1 VNYRITDCNTAYTK
15 ITGICRADAVGK
27 LANEVFG
34 TLEPL
39 SLDVFTRVGVSGEP
53 YHYETYFAPL
63 NKYFAISVVSPGK
76 NRFATIT
83 TDITERRA
91 AEAEVRPLNEELEE
105 RVAKRTAELEQ
116 SVELLRATQAELV
129 ESEKMAALSHLVV
142 GVAHELNTPIGTS
155 LTASSYLDQQVE
167 QLERQIAAGT
177 LTHNQF
183 TDATQTLRKAATL
196 NQTSLQRAARLVG
209 FFKEMAV
216 SMEAEAPV
224 PIGLRALVDSAFHNL
239 TRQRTTGLPH
249 LENHIAPALT
259 VITRTVPLSRV
270 LAKILENATDHAF
283 EGRAPGTV
291 TVSAITNDGWV
302 ELHVCDD
309 GSGIPENDWKKV
321 FEPFYTTKRGAGH
334 VGLGLSIAFN
344 LVIHLLGGT
353 IQCQS
358 GSDGG
363 ACFNIRF
370 PTD

>member
-1 VNYRITDCNTAYTK
+1 
-15 ITGICRADAVGK
+15 
-27 LANEVFG
+27 
-34 TLEPL
+34 
-39 SLDVFTRVGVSGEP
+39 
-53 YHYETYFAPL
+53 
-63 NKYFAISVVSPGK
+63 
-76 NRFATIT
+76 
-83 TDITERRA
+83 
-91 AEAEVRPLNEELEE
+91 
-105 RVAKRTAELEQ
+105 
-116 SVELLRATQAELV
+116 
-129 ESEKMAALSHLVV
+129 
-142 GVAHELNTPIGTS
+142 
-155 LTASSYLDQQVE
+155 
-167 QLERQIAAGT
+167 
-177 LTHNQF
+177 
-183 TDATQTLRKAATL
+183 
-196 NQTSLQRAARLVG
+196 
-209 FFKEMAV
+209 
-216 SMEAEAPV
+216 
-224 PIGLRALVDSAFHNL
+224 
-239 TRQRTTGLPH
+239 
-249 LENHIAPALT
+249 
-259 VITRTVPLSRV
+259 VPLSRV